1 MTARKTL
8 ALNPEAATAQPP
20 ALKKKSRGLPN
31 VGRVL
36 ALALAGGVVA
46 VPAAASD
53 PMLLSLEVPKPFRGV
68 WAEDGSSCKKRD
80 AAKHARIGKTIF
92 EHRQSRFE
100 IAGVRNASE
109 GSIIADAYLV
119 KDGTRSRTDITMQMV
134 DPFAMLA
141 NIGGVP
147 MVFIRCSAVEPT
159 WGDVIGG
166 AVDRM

>member
-1 MTARKTL
+1 MLRL
-8 ALNPEAATAQPP
+8 ATRYLLAM
-20 ALKKKSRGLPN
+20 
-31 VGRVL
+31 L
-36 ALALAGGVVA
+36 ALAVGFA
-46 VPAAASD
+46 PAAAGD
-53 PMLLSLEVPKPFRGV
+53 QIQLSLEVPKPFRGV

-92 EHRQSRFE
+92 QHRQSRFE

-119 KDGTRSRTDITMQMV
+119 KDGTRSRTDMTMQMV

-147 MVFIRCSAVEPT
+147 MVFIRCSAIEPT

-166 AVDRM
+166 AADRM

>member
-1 MTARKTL
+1 MTER
-8 ALNPEAATAQPP
+8 NPFAFNPKRAP
-20 ALKKKSRGLPN
+20 ALL
-31 VGRVL
+31 V
-36 ALALAGGVVA
+36 LALAGGVVA
-46 VPAAASD
+46 VPAAAAASD
-53 PMLLSLEVPKPFRGV
+53 PILLSLEVPKPFRGV

-92 EHRQSRFE
+92 QHRQSRFE
-100 IAGVRNASE
+100 IAGVRNANE

-147 MVFIRCSAVEPT
+147 MVLIHRRK
-159 WGDVIGG
+159 W
-166 AVDRM
+166 RH